1 MDWASLL
8 HKWLS
13 CLILHLS
20 VAVYHAAVSALAW
33 ADSSASPKIRGAWGG
48 SHDPNLKLANFKI
61 CRDASY
67 IVSNFSQ
74 WIFYYDFIFK
84 NLFLE
89 KKERLKFHS
98 SCEVWILPSQNN
110 PLTNQNAYFKKEQAA
125 SFILDKRCL
134 HTYINIKIHLFQ
146 SCF

>member
-1 MDWASLL
+1 MNLFLAGLS
-8 HKWLS
+8 HKRPLCS
-13 CLILHLS
+13 T
-20 VAVYHAAVSALAW
+20 VQFF
-33 ADSSASPKIRGAWGG
+33 SPKIRGAWGG

-67 IVSNFSQ
+67 ILSNFFQ

-89 KKERLKFHS
+89 EKEGLKFHS

-110 PLTNQNAYFKKEQAA
+110 LLTNQNASYKKEQAA
-125 SFILDKRCL
+125 YWTKDSFL
-134 HTYINIKIHLFQ
+134 YIHRYQNTPFSNLLLIKEEFCHSL
-146 SCF
+146 SLKSLN